1 MTATCLIVDD
11 ESLAR
16 RLLTDYVRKIPALEL
31 AGICASA
38 LEAQAFMQ
46 QKPVDI
52 LLLDIQMPDLTGI
65 GLLQSLSQTRQP
77 GPVTILTTAY
87 ADYALQGY
95 ELSVTDYLLK
105 PISFERFFQAITKA
119 LDFLAYRKMG
129 NPPLNTQAVAD
140 EVPPKTGAD
149 YLFVKVDYR
158 IQKVRYVDI
167 LFVEA
172 YGEYV
177 RIHTETETLLTLLS
191 LSRLTESLPPDTFV
205 RVHRSYLINLTHLDS
220 LQGNTLYIGHQQIP
234 LSKSYRE
241 PLMELINRRQLF

>member
-31 AGICASA
+31 AGTCASA

-46 QKPVDI
+46 EKPVDV

-105 PISFERFFQAITKA
+105 PISFERFFQAITKT
-119 LDFLAYRKMG
+119 LDFLTYRKTVSQ
-129 NPPLNTQAVAD
+129 PVNTHAI
-140 EVPPKTGAD
+140 PPKTSAD

-158 IQKVRYVDI
+158 IQKVRYADI

-191 LSRLTESLPPDTFV
+191 LSRLAESLPPDTFV

-220 LQGNTLYIGHQQIP
+220 LQGNTLYIGRQQIP

-241 PLMELINRRQLF
+241 SLTQLINQRQLF